1 MNAAGRTVRIA
12 TRKSKLAM
20 WQAEFVKTR
29 LERAHPGLGVELVGM
44 TTQGDRW
51 LSAPLSE
58 IGGKGLFVKELE
70 QALLD
75 GRADIAVHSMKDVPA
90 VLPDG
95 FAIPVVAFRED
106 PRDVLLSRGG
116 ERLIDLPAGAR
127 VGSSSLRRRAQLL
140 QVRPDL
146 SIQSLRGNV
155 DTRVAKL
162 DAGELDA
169 IVLAAAGL
177 ERLGLGGR
185 ITERLSMDVC
195 LPAAGQGAL
204 GIECRAADADVQQ
217 WLVALADADTARC
230 VAAERAVSAA
240 LGADCTLPIAA
251 HGVLDG
257 NSIALKALIASI
269 DGRKVVRC
277 EVTGDDPEA
286 IGAQAAERLRRG
298 GGDAILTELETRS
311 DAPR

>member
-1 MNAAGRTVRIA
+1 MSAAGRTLRIA

-29 LERAHPGLGVELVGM
+29 LERAHPGLDVELVGM

-51 LSAPLSE
+51 LSSPLSE

-70 QALLD
+70 QALVD

-90 VLPDG
+90 VLPEG

-106 PRDVLLSRGG
+106 ARDVLLSRGG
-116 ERLIDLPAGAR
+116 ERLIDLPACAR

-146 SIQSLRGNV
+146 SIQPLRGNV

-185 ITERLSMDVC
+185 ITERLTVDVC

-204 GIECRAADADVQQ
+204 GIECRSDDADVQR
-217 WLVALADADTARC
+217 WLAALADAATARC

-257 NSIALKALIASI
+257 SSVALKALIASI
-269 DGRKVVRC
+269 DGQKVVRC
-277 EVTGDDPEA
+277 EVTGVDPEA
-286 IGAQAAERLRRG
+286 VGAEAARRLERG
-298 GGDAILTELETRS
+298 GGDAILKELKMRS
-311 DAPR
+311 DALR